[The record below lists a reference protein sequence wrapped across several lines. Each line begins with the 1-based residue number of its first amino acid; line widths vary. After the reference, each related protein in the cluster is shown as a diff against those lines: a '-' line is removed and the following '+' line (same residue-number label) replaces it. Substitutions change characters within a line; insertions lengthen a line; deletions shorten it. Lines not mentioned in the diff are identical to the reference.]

1 MTETALDLTG
11 LMCPLPALKTRK
23 ALTGLAAGDRL
34 NVTSTDPL
42 SAIDIPNLLRETG
55 DVLLNM
61 RKDQGRIE
69 FLIEKR

>member
-1 MTETALDLTG
+1 MRETALDLTG
-11 LMCPLPALKTRK
+11 LLCPLPALKTRK

-42 SAIDIPNLLRETG
+42 SAVDIPNLLRETG

-61 RKDQGRIE
+61 RKDQGRVE